1 MLNLII
7 LGPQGAGKGTQA
19 QLLARD
25 FNLEWIETGRLLR
38 ERAWDK
44 TKIGEKIGKLQ
55 NQGVL
60 VPDQIVTQLIKEKI
74 KEVPKSKG
82 IVLDGYPR
90 NIRQLEN
97 LEKILKE
104 TNRAEYKAIFVNI
117 SKEVTLERLTG
128 RKTCSKCGKIFSK
141 TDLEVCDV
149 CEGKLIVRDDDR
161 PEAIE
166 KRLKVYHKETE
177 PILRFYRKKGVLI
190 EVNGE
195 GSVEKVYQD
204 ILKALKP

>member
-38 ERAWDK
+38 ERAWDG
-44 TKIGEKIGKLQ
+44 TELGEKIGKLQ

-60 VPDQIVTQLIKEKI
+60 VPDQIVTQIIKEEI
-74 KEVPKSKG
+74 KEVPKNKG
-82 IVLDGYPR
+82 IILDGYPR

-97 LEKILKE
+97 LEEILKE
-104 TNRAEYKAIFVNI
+104 QNRAKYKAIFVNI
-117 SKEVTLERLTG
+117 SKEVTLKRLAG

-141 TDLEVCDV
+141 TVSKVCNT
-149 CEGKLIVRDDDR
+149 CGGKLIVRDDDR

-166 KRLKVYHKETE
+166 KRLGVYHKETE
-177 PILRFYRKKGVLI
+177 PILRFYRKKDALV

-195 GSVEKVYQD
+195 GPIEKVYQD
-204 ILKALKP
+204 IIKNLK

>member
-19 QLLARD
+19 QLLAKD
-25 FNLEWIETGRLLR
+25 FGLVWIETGRLLR
-38 ERAWDK
+38 ERAWDG
-44 TKIGEKIGKLQ
+44 TRLGEKIGKLL

-60 VPDQIVTQLIKEKI
+60 VPDDIVTQIIKEKI
-74 KEVPKSKG
+74 IDVPKDKG

-90 NIRQLEN
+90 NSIQLEN

-104 TNRAEYKAIFVNI
+104 QSRAKYKAIFVKV
-117 SKEVTLERLTG
+117 SKKTTLKRLAG

-141 TDLEVCDV
+141 TDQKTCP
-149 CEGKLIVRDDDR
+149 CGGKLIVRADDR
-161 PEAIE
+161 PKAIE
-166 KRLKVYHKETE
+166 KRLEVYHKETK
-177 PILRFYRKKGVLI
+177 PILRFYRKKGVLVEI
-190 EVNGE
+190 NGE
-195 GSVEKVYQD
+195 RSIEKVYQD